1 MTLLVYHLQ
10 LESGI
15 QKMEPM
21 SIAVTVGFS
30 LIVVGCFVAVVQR
43 CKKPTMKPSRS
54 DGDLTTLVDDK
65 TTPEAF
71 AAQYA

>member
-1 MTLLVYHLQ
+1 
-10 LESGI
+10 
-15 QKMEPM
+15 MEPM

-30 LIVVGCFVAVVQR
+30 VIVVGVFVKCVR
-43 CKKPTMKPSRS
+43 DCNPKPVMKPSRS